1 MALGCSQMQVALCM
15 GLLYAIRCTLYA
27 VRYALCAVRY
37 ALCAVR
43 CALCLQYERAP
54 HAKQLGHRRSAA
66 KGKHAAVEDG
76 QAAQRCGGCGAVVG
90 RWWGGGGAEVR
101 RW

>member
-1 MALGCSQMQVALCM
+1 MGARLQKAVVEAAPGESRLAVTADRQGRCQVALCM
-15 GLLYAIRCTLYA
+15 GLLCAVRCTLYA
-27 VRYALCAVRY
+27 VRCALCAVRC

-76 QAAQRCGGCGAVVG
+76 
-90 RWWGGGGAEVR
+90 
-101 RW
+101 

>member
-1 MALGCSQMQVALCM
+1 MGARLQKAVVEAAPGESRLAVTADRQGRCQVALCM
-15 GLLYAIRCTLYA
+15 GLLCAVRCTLYA
-27 VRYALCAVRY
+27 VRC

-76 QAAQRCGGCGAVVG
+76 
-90 RWWGGGGAEVR
+90 
-101 RW
+101 

>member
-1 MALGCSQMQVALCM
+1 M
-15 GLLYAIRCTLYA
+15 GARLQKAVVEAAPGESRLAVTADRQGRCRWHCA
-27 VRYALCAVRY
+27 WACCALCAVRY
-37 ALCAVR
+37 TLCAVRCALCAVR

-76 QAAQRCGGCGAVVG
+76 
-90 RWWGGGGAEVR
+90 
-101 RW
+101 

>member
-1 MALGCSQMQVALCM
+1 MGARLQKAVVEAAPGESRLAVTADRQGRCQVALCM
-15 GLLYAIRCTLYA
+15 GLLCA
-27 VRYALCAVRY
+27 VRYTLCAVRC

-76 QAAQRCGGCGAVVG
+76 
-90 RWWGGGGAEVR
+90 
-101 RW
+101 